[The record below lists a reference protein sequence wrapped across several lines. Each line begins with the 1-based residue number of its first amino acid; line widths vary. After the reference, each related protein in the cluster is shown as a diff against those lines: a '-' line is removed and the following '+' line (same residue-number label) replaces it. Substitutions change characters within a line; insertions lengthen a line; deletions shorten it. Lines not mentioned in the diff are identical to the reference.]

1 MSAMVGG
8 TGEVREP
15 DENIHQITREIKNE
29 VQSKTG
35 LLFEEFVPLKYRSQ
49 LVNGTN
55 YFIKV
60 KYGPNQ
66 HMHLRVHRSFQG
78 AVTLAAFQ
86 LDKTL
91 EDELEY
97 FQ

>member
-1 MSAMVGG
+1 MPMVGG
-8 TGEVREP
+8 VGEIKEP
-15 DENIHQITREIKNE
+15 DENIRQITRQVKDE

-35 LLFEEFVPLKYRSQ
+35 LLFEEFEPIKYKSQ

-60 KYGPNQ
+60 RHAPSQ
-66 HMHLRVHRSFQG
+66 HIHVRVHRSFKG
-78 AVTLAAFQ
+78 DVTLSAFQ
-86 LDKTL
+86 VDKNL

>member
-1 MSAMVGG
+1 MPMVGG
-8 TGEVREP
+8 VGETKEP
-15 DENIHQITREIKNE
+15 DENIRQIARQVKDA
-29 VQSKTG
+29 VQSQTG
-35 LLFEEFVPLKYRSQ
+35 LLFEEFEPIKYKSQ

-60 KYGPNQ
+60 RHAPTQ
-66 HMHLRVHRSFQG
+66 HLHLRVHRSFKG
-78 AVTLAAFQ
+78 DVSLAAFQ
-86 LDKTL
+86 LEKKL